1 MVGNS
6 ASVEGATIQNN
17 ANAEISSINTR
28 IQANKLDNFGLI
40 DGDTTVIKAND
51 VNNIGTARIYG
62 SHIAIQANNL
72 IILRT
77 LTEQQ
82 RLSLLARDLI

>member
-28 IQANKLDNFGLI
+28 IQANNL
-40 DGDTTVIKAND
+40 
-51 VNNIGTARIYG
+51 NNLENSDGTAAT
-62 SHIAIQANNL
+62 IAA
-72 IILRT
+72 R
-77 LTEQQ
+77 E
-82 RLSLLARDLI
+82 RLDLGVSNFSKP